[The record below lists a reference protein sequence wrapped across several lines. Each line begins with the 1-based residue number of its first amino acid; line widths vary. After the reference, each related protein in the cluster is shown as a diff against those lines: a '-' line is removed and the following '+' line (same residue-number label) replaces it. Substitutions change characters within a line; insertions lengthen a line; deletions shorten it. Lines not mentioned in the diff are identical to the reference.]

1 MRYSGI
7 ISNDSVDI
15 DHGIAVSFWV
25 QGCPHHCEGCHNPQT
40 WDFSKGYELPKDYIE
55 KILKLINKNNIYR
68 DLSILGGEPL
78 CKENINIVLSLA
90 KKYKKEFPKHR
101 LFIWTGGIFED
112 LKKDLDV
119 LEILKLTDIL
129 VDGEFQ
135 LAHRDIS
142 LPLRGSP
149 NQRII
154 DVQKSLKENKIVL
167 YKVVK

>member
-1 MRYSGI
+1 MKYSGI

-40 WDFSKGYELPKDYIE
+40 WDFNKGYELPEDYIDKVLE
-55 KILKLINKNNIYR
+55 LINKNNIYR

-78 CKENINIVLSLA
+78 CKENIHIVLPLA
-90 KKYKKEFPKHR
+90 KKYKEMYPNHR
-101 LFIWTGGIFED
+101 LFIWTGGLFEE
-112 LKKDLDV
+112 LKEDKDI
-119 LEILKLTDIL
+119 LEIFKLTDIL
-129 VDGEFQ
+129 IDGEFK
-135 LAHRDIS
+135 LAHRDIT

-154 DVQKSLKENKIVL
+154 DVQKSLKQDKVVL
-167 YKVVK
+167 YNF